1 MKYQAIQK
9 GERLDFTIKKTQKEI
24 ERDAQMVPLKYE
36 TYVPSKH
43 NPDNS
48 RYVPSGITFKSLG
61 RLK

>member
-9 GERLDFTIKKTQKEI
+9 GERLDFTIKKTKKEI

-36 TYVPSKH
+36 TYVPAKH
-43 NPDNS
+43 NPDSS
-48 RYVPSGITFKSLG
+48 RYVASGITFKSLG